1 MKNVNLK
8 ELKTRALSFPE
19 PAKTLI
25 LSEPDQIPVVDFL
38 ALVGVWEKTLTITA
52 VK

>member
-1 MKNVNLK
+1 MKTK
-8 ELKTRALSFPE
+8 ALAWPD
-19 PAKTLI
+19 PVRTLI

-38 ALVGVWEKTLTITA
+38 ALVGVWEKTLTITV